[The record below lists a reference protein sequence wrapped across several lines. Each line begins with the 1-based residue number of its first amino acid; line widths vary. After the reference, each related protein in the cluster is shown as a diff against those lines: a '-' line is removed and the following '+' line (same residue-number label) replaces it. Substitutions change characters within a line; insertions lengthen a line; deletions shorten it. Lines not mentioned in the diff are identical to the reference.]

1 MEEGVDGPFPM
12 AQAVDY
18 VLYNNTITPTACAGT
33 QGRRR
38 VERYNGRWVPSQ
50 QASSAVQGID
60 NILRDPFFVLPVVE
74 GDEDPLPSSTV
85 LWAVPCAILDS
96 SIVAGFS
103 TPSVALLTAPASLD
117 SLIVAAGFPYLSAAS
132 VTPLASPFFLVGLV
146 AGEDGSLSSSAA

>member
-1 MEEGVDGPFPM
+1 MADGS
-12 AQAVDY
+12 
-18 VLYNNTITPTACAGT
+18 L
-33 QGRRR
+33 
-38 VERYNGRWVPSQ
+38 PSRLHLL
-50 QASSAVQGID
+50 VQGID

-96 SIVAGFS
+96 SIVAGFFYLS
-103 TPSVALLTAPASLD
+103 TASVALLTAPASLD

-132 VTPLASPFFLVGLV
+132 VTPLASPFFLVGSV